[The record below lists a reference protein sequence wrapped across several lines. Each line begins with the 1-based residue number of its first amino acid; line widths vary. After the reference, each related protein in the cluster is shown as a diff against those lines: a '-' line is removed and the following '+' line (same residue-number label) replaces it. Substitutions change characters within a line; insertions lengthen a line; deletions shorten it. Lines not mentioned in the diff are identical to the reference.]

1 MDFSEKM
8 SGDSAQKYT
17 SLPPDEDTKF
27 QLKFNDGKTIKA
39 TKHDFLLS
47 GFLTDYSQSGMISDS
62 DDAVP
67 EPLPVN
73 DFSSKA
79 FELIHKITHMIKTKD
94 ERLYLQ
100 YLNQEKVNLLSI
112 Y

>member
-1 MDFSEKM
+1 M

-17 SLPPDEDTKF
+17 SLPPDGDTEF

-47 GFLTDYSQSGMISDS
+47 GFLTDYSQSGMINAE
-62 DDAVP
+62 DAVP

-79 FELIHKITHMIKTKD
+79 FELIHKITEMIKTKD
-94 ERLYLQ
+94 EKLYLQ
-100 YLNQEKVNLLSI
+100 YLNQEKVKFSST
-112 Y
+112 YWFMVSF